1 MPVVSEN
8 MVNYLGNV
16 ATLFTIFQF
25 ISGVTVCLAIRKGK
39 TTGDR
44 SSITFISGALMC
56 YVWYR
61 YGIAVKDS
69 NILFVNLLGCVIHVA
84 YSILFTYYCPSLK
97 MKPIKIQCLVSF
109 LIIIFLHGVKTIVE
123 SEARIT
129 HYTGLLGSVLSIAFA
144 ASPLISLRHVFQTKS
159 TEVLPFYIIIFVF
172 VVSSLWGIY
181 GLCKGDPFLIFTN
194 GTNAVISMFQ
204 LSLFAVYPSKNG
216 YSLKKEG
223 LSKESII

>member
-1 MPVVSEN
+1 MIQNEFNLPLVLRKIDSRIYFEVFVSEVLYKKDWIVNLLRIFYSSKMPVVSEN

-69 NILFVNLLGCVIHVA
+69 NILF
-84 YSILFTYYCPSLK
+84 

-159 TEVLPFYIIIFVF
+159 TEY
-172 VVSSLWGIY
+172 
-181 GLCKGDPFLIFTN
+181 K
-194 GTNAVISMFQ
+194 Q
-204 LSLFAVYPSKNG
+204 
-216 YSLKKEG
+216 
-223 LSKESII
+223 